1 MARRLRTVDLDFI
14 ESAPLRLVFAAEVA
28 APPEAVYRALADDV
42 EATPEWFTQVTA
54 ARPVDAGA
62 GREVRL
68 RGGIRFRETIVAA
81 EPGRRYAY
89 RIDESNAP
97 GLHALVEEWLLTPAG
112 TGTRV
117 RWTFAADGSALFRFT
132 LRRARP
138 AVGRS
143 FRDAVRNLGRR
154 LSGPAGG

>member
-1 MARRLRTVDLDFI
+1 MARRLRPVELDFV

-28 APPEAVYRALADDV
+28 APPDVVYRALADDV
-42 EATPEWFTQVTA
+42 EGWPGWFTQVTA

-68 RGGIRFRETIVAA
+68 RGGIAFRETVVAA

-89 RIDESNAP
+89 RVDDSNAP
-97 GLHALVEEWLLTPAG
+97 GLQALAEEWLLTPAG

-117 RWTFAADGSALFRFT
+117 QWTFAADGSALFRFT
-132 LRRARP
+132 MRRGRS

-154 LSGPAGG
+154 LAAAAA